1 MPRHAKNK
9 PLTPRK
15 IFLVEDHPT
24 FREGLAQ
31 ILNKEEDLTICGTA
45 GTAAKAMQV
54 IDRLKPDLMLVDISL
69 PGKSGLEMIKEIRK
83 VNRKIKL
90 LVLSMHDEALYADRV
105 LRAGGD
111 GYIMK
116 QEDPEEI
123 IQAIRDVLSGHVYVS
138 EEVFARSSNGQPK
151 RSTETKTTPFDH
163 LADLEL
169 EILASIGRGRSN
181 GEIAKELRIGAGKV
195 ECAVFTD
202 RKEAEIERHKRAGAI
217 RGLLG
222 GNRQDLKLRRHSLAT
237 RKHKAAVESG
247 YIYPVGL
254 GGTGTMTVMAVP

>member
-1 MPRHAKNK
+1 MPTLSHPKSK
-9 PLTPRK
+9 PLKPRK

-31 ILNKEEDLTICGTA
+31 ILNKEKDLSICGAA

-54 IDRLKPDLMLVDISL
+54 ITRLKPDLMLVDISL

-90 LVLSMHDEALYADRV
+90 LVLSMHDEALFADRV

-123 IQAIRDVLSGHVYVS
+123 IQAIRDVLNGHVYVS
-138 EEVFARSSNGQPK
+138 EEVFAKSSNGHPK
-151 RSTETKTTPFDH
+151 RSVETKTRAFDR
-163 LADLEL
+163 LGDLEL
-169 EILASIGRGRSN
+169 EILGSIGRGKSN
-181 GEIAKELRIGAGKV
+181 REIARHLRLGISKV
-195 ECAVFTD
+195 SSFCAQ
-202 RKEAEIERHKRAGAI
+202 IEKK
-217 RGLLG
+217 
-222 GNRQDLKLRRHSLAT
+222 LKLKGTNALIRY
-237 RKHKAAVESG
+237 AVCWVE
-247 YIYPVGL
+247 
-254 GGTGTMTVMAVP
+254 TGKT